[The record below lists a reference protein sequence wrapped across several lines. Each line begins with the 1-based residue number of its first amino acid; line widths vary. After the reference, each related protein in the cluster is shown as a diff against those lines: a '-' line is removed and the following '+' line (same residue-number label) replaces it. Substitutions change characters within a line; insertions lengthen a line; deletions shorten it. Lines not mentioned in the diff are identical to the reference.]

1 MKKLLCLSLLLFL
14 AILLFLPLAAVAEDV
29 QPGAV
34 PSSGYDWT
42 ALASVAGAT
51 AFTLLLVQFIKAPLD
66 RVWMIPTRAVVYV
79 IAFGTLLVAQV
90 FTTGFTWG
98 GLALTAV
105 NAVIAGSAAMGAY
118 ELTFAK
124 SDNQKNDQ

>member
-1 MKKLLCLSLLLFL
+1 MKKLLCLFILLILSMLFL
-14 AILLFLPLAAVAEDV
+14 LPLAAMAEDTQSGV
-29 QPGAV
+29 V
-34 PSSGYDWT
+34 PPSGYDWT

-66 RVWMIPTRAVVYV
+66 RIWRIPTRAVVYV
-79 IAFGTLLVAQV
+79 IAFCTLLVAQV
-90 FTTGFTWG
+90 FTTGFTWS

-124 SDNQKNDQ
+124 SDSQKND